1 MTTQT
6 IINTKYEH
14 DGKVFY
20 ELDGK
25 LYLFDCM
32 GIHYLSPA
40 APQAN
45 GIFYSNEEYIKEDP
59 EGLIEKIYTASNK
72 RKNDQ
77 LRTNDN
83 EKNRTLVQD
92 LEEMIDCIES
102 PKSIA
107 ASDSKKLTEHS
118 HSSQTFP
125 RKELIEDF
133 EILDKD
139 VFKPVETNS
148 VENKPLNR
156 FVEFVN
162 NTRNNLQLQLK

>member
-6 IINTKYEH
+6 IINTKYEY

-40 APQAN
+40 SPQAN

-59 EGLIEKIYTASNK
+59 EGLIEKIYAASNK
-72 RKNDQ
+72 RKHNQLKTKENDM
-77 LRTNDN
+77 N
-83 EKNRTLVQD
+83 ESLVR
-92 LEEMIDCIES
+92 EFEGFIDCLAS
-102 PKSIA
+102 DKTIA
-107 ASDSKKLTEHS
+107 ESDSKKAKVHS
-118 HSSQTFP
+118 NQTFP
-125 RKELIEDF
+125 RKEVMEDF

>member
-14 DGKVFY
+14 NGKVFY

-32 GIHYLSPA
+32 GIHYLIPA
-40 APQAN
+40 SPQAN

-59 EGLIEKIYTASNK
+59 EGLIEKIYAASNK

-77 LRTNDN
+77 LRTNEN
-83 EKNRTLVQD
+83 EKNRALVQD

-102 PKSIA
+102 PKAIE
-107 ASDSKKLTEHS
+107 ASDSKKNIEHS
-118 HSSQTFP
+118 TQTFP
-125 RKELIEDF
+125 RKEVVEEF

-139 VFKPVETNS
+139 VFKPVES
-148 VENKPLNR
+148 KCAEEKPLNR

-162 NTRNNLQLQLK
+162 NTRNNLQLQSK

>member
-40 APQAN
+40 SPQAN

-59 EGLIEKIYTASNK
+59 EGLIEKISSASSK

-77 LRTNDN
+77 LKTKEN
-83 EKNRTLVQD
+83 EMKEYLARE
-92 LEEMIDCIES
+92 LEGFVDCL
-102 PKSIA
+102 
-107 ASDSKKLTEHS
+107 ASDKTIAESESKKTIDHS
-118 HSSQTFP
+118 NHAFP

-139 VFKPVETNS
+139 VFKPVETKS
-148 VENKPLNR
+148 AEEKPLNR
-156 FVEFVN
+156 LVEFVN
-162 NTRNNLQLQLK
+162 NTKNNLQLQVK

>member
-14 DGKVFY
+14 NGKVFY

-40 APQAN
+40 SPQAN

-59 EGLIEKIYTASNK
+59 EGLIEKIYSASNK

-77 LRTNDN
+77 LRTNEN
-83 EKNRTLVQD
+83 EKNRTLVQNLD
-92 LEEMIDCIES
+92 KMIDCIES
-102 PKSIA
+102 LKSNA
-107 ASDSKKLTEHS
+107 ASDSKKTKVHS
-118 HSSQTFP
+118 NQTFP

-133 EILDKD
+133 DILDKD
-139 VFKPVETNS
+139 VFKPVETKS
-148 VENKPLNR
+148 AEEKPLNR
-156 FVEFVN
+156 LVEFVN
-162 NTRNNLQLQLK
+162 NTKNNLQLQVK

>member
-40 APQAN
+40 SPQAN

-59 EGLIEKIYTASNK
+59 EGLIEKISSASSK

-77 LRTNDN
+77 LKTKEN
-83 EKNRTLVQD
+83 EMKEYLARE
-92 LEEMIDCIES
+92 LEEFVDCLAS
-102 PKSIA
+102 DKTIA
-107 ASDSKKLTEHS
+107 ESDSKKAKVHS
-118 HSSQTFP
+118 NQTFP
-125 RKELIEDF
+125 RKEVMEDF

>member
-14 DGKVFY
+14 DGRVFY

-40 APQAN
+40 SPQAN

-59 EGLIEKIYTASNK
+59 EGLIEKINSASNK

-77 LRTNDN
+77 LRTNEN
-83 EKNRTLVQD
+83 ENNRTLVQD

-118 HSSQTFP
+118 HFSQTFP

-139 VFKPVETNS
+139 VFKPVETKS
-148 VENKPLNR
+148 AEEKPLNR
-156 FVEFVN
+156 LVEFVN
-162 NTRNNLQLQLK
+162 NTKNNLQLQVK

>member
-40 APQAN
+40 SPQAN

-59 EGLIEKIYTASNK
+59 EGLIEKISSASKK

-77 LRTNDN
+77 LRTNEN
-83 EKNRTLVQD
+83 EKNRTLVQNLD
-92 LEEMIDCIES
+92 EMIDCIES
-102 PKSIA
+102 PKSTE
-107 ASDSKKLTEHS
+107 ASDSKKTIEHS
-118 HSSQTFP
+118 TQTFP

-139 VFKPVETNS
+139 VFKPVETKCG
-148 VENKPLNR
+148 EEKPLNR
-156 FVEFVN
+156 LVEIVN
-162 NTRNNLQLQLK
+162 KTKNNLQLQVK